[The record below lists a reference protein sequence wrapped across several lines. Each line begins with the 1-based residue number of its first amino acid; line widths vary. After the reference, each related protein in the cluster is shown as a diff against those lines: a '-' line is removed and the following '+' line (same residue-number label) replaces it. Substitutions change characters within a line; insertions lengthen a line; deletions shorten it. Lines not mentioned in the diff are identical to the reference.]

1 MDGSRSRGAR
11 AEELCADYLR
21 GKGYRIVARNYR
33 CRGWEIDIIA
43 EQNTAPAPLRLLW
56 KKDGYLVFAE
66 IKMRSGR
73 GYGEARE
80 AVDRRKQQRIRLA
93 ALTYLSEYGGSLQ
106 PRFDVIEVYA
116 SGDGFEINHIENA
129 FE

>member
-1 MDGSRSRGAR
+1 M
-11 AEELCADYLR
+11 
-21 GKGYRIVARNYR
+21 ARNYR
-33 CRGWEIDIIA
+33 CRGGEIDIIA
-43 EQNTAPAPLRLLW
+43 EQNTAPAPLRLLG

>member
-1 MDGSRSRGAR
+1 MRGLSAR
-11 AEELCADYLR
+11 QGLQDSGAQLPLPR
-21 GKGYRIVARNYR
+21 R
-33 CRGWEIDIIA
+33 EIDIIA
-43 EQNTAPAPLRLLW
+43 ELNTAPAPLRLLG